1 MFLKN
6 NRLIPR
12 VMSLAMAALLIS
24 ACQAKLPALTEKE
37 AKNMQ
42 TLTKKMTPRCM
53 GRYLIDVPEDMEL
66 NSEGGQEIEGV
77 TIDIKPMTETLFMSM
92 LKNRKLELE
101 SEMLFREPKMHTLKE
116 AKPIEGTR
124 GFIFDRAEST
134 GSNVLRTLELLAW
147 RNGYFIK
154 MTINARD
161 MSYSE
166 KVAADDTRETT
177 TPEQLAQLLKV
188 FNRTKGRADHD
199 IPTAQGVC
207 ILNGFISGPPTNEE
221 EFTIFYHLKTTDD
234 VYFTFR
240 TDSHRAERNS
250 LLDRDK
256 DMAPLIAENGGQTL
270 RKGHRDVHDMK
281 GQEYLAALLAD
292 PNTDGVRVM
301 RTTFVF
307 EANSRIGSAKTPVI
321 TINLDNGTRKPER
334 ERRYDEE
341 FAPLVN
347 KATLSDAEAVAL
359 WDAVIP
365 TLRPRPG
372 AF

>member
-1 MFLKN
+1 
-6 NRLIPR
+6 
-12 VMSLAMAALLIS
+12 MAALLIS
-24 ACQAKLPALTEKE
+24 ACQAKPPALTEQE
-37 AKNMQ
+37 AQNMQ

-77 TIDIKPMTETLFMSM
+77 TIDIKPMTESAFKMM
-92 LKNRKLELE
+92 LKGRKLELE
-101 SEMLFREPKMHTLKE
+101 STVML
-116 AKPIEGTR
+116 GTEKYPLLR
-124 GFIFDRAEST
+124 TAIPLPVGTQGFVFDRANDDAS
-134 GSNVLRTLELLAW
+134 GGRLNRMLELLAW
-147 RNGYFIK
+147 NDGYRILATIK
-154 MTINARD
+154 AVDTTFPEDAKDPVNQSLKNTMTEN
-161 MSYSE
+161 
-166 KVAADDTRETT
+166 
-177 TPEQLAQLLKV
+177 LAQLLKV

-207 ILNGFISGPPTNEE
+207 ILNGFISGPPTDQESL
-221 EFTIFYHLKTTDD
+221 TIFYHLKTADD

-240 TDSHRAERNS
+240 TVSLYAGSDS

-256 DMAPLIAENGGQTL
+256 NMAPLIAENGGHTL

-281 GQEYLAALLAD
+281 GQEYLAAIIAD

-301 RTTFVF
+301 TNTFIF
-307 EANSRIGSAKTPVI
+307 EGNSRIGSAKTPLV

-334 ERRYDEE
+334 ERRYNEE